1 MSYDILMEQFP
12 RLKEKLEAVQ
22 TLSNMGLVETDNFHL
37 EKMISNSGSNNFIR
51 KNEKWL
57 QKQID
62 MALRNTEY
70 NLVITNLKIY
80 PEDKSYTNVFMNLF
94 SGIGVK
100 RVLQFSKDGYAV
112 VVDEPDVLAK
122 NLNKKEYNTELIR
135 VYEIKKPRETEIG
148 STVLSAMLGAALAF
162 ITRVYFR
169 T

>member
-37 EKMISNSGSNNFIR
+37 EKMISSSGSNNFIR

-80 PEDKSYTNVFMNLF
+80 PEDRSYTNVFMNLF
-94 SGIGVK
+94 SGIDVK

-122 NLNKKEYNTELIR
+122 NLNKKQYR
-135 VYEIKKPRETEIG
+135 ADQSV
-148 STVLSAMLGAALAF
+148 
-162 ITRVYFR
+162 
-169 T
+169 

>member
-1 MSYDILMEQFP
+1 MSYDILMEKFP

-37 EKMISNSGSNNFIR
+37 EKMASSNGSNNFIR

-57 QKQID
+57 QKQIVN
-62 MALRNTEY
+62 ALQNTEY

-112 VVDEPDVLAK
+112 VVEEPDVLAK
-122 NLNKKEYNTELIR
+122 TLNKKEYNTELLR
-135 VYEIKKPRETEIG
+135 VYEIKKPRVVE
-148 STVLSAMLGAALAF
+148 VASAFYVFLFGAFFA
-162 ITRVYFR
+162 IVSRVYFKQ
-169 T
+169 

>member
-1 MSYDILMEQFP
+1 MEQFP

-37 EKMISNSGSNNFIR
+37 EKMISSTGSNNFIR

-80 PEDKSYTNVFMNLF
+80 PEDRSYTNVFMNLF
-94 SGIGVK
+94 SGIDVK

-148 STVLSAMLGAALAF
+148 PTVLTVMLGAVLAF

>member
-37 EKMISNSGSNNFIR
+37 EKMISSTGSNNFIR

-80 PEDKSYTNVFMNLF
+80 PEDRSYTNVFMNLF
-94 SGIGVK
+94 SGIDVK

-148 STVLSAMLGAALAF
+148 PTVLTVMLGAVLAF

>member
-37 EKMISNSGSNNFIR
+37 EKMISSSGSNNFIR

-80 PEDKSYTNVFMNLF
+80 PEDRSYTNVFMNLF
-94 SGIGVK
+94 SGIDVK

-148 STVLSAMLGAALAF
+148 PTVLTVMLGAVLAF